1 MKNPVLKIKK
11 LYAEVQE
18 AFHLIRTTK
27 DKWVAKAAGIEL
39 LFTSIEKIN
48 KRQDIIV
55 EALAVL
61 KASVANNNKAV
72 NDKLDIIH
80 SIIAEP
86 LRNKDSVRQGD
97 LPEQTKHL
105 ENPAFHKNSCQFD
118 GGRLRVG
125 GDQLLPDKVKCSN
138 PTKIKHKRII
148 NKTKI

>member
-18 AFHLIRTTK
+18 AFHLVRTT
-27 DKWVAKAAGIEL
+27 AAGIEL

-61 KASVANNNKAV
+61 RASVANNNKAV
-72 NDKLDIIH
+72 NDKLIMLNDKLDIIH

-86 LRNKDSVRQGD
+86 LRNKDLARKRD
-97 LPEQTKHL
+97 LPEQIKHL
-105 ENPAFHKNSCQFD
+105 ENPAFS
-118 GGRLRVG
+118 
-125 GDQLLPDKVKCSN
+125 
-138 PTKIKHKRII
+138 
-148 NKTKI
+148 